1 MAMHEHAELRRILP
15 QRFPIL
21 LLDRILTLQPGRA
34 LTAIKAVTGSEP
46 CYRGIPENAPRNR
59 FGYPASLLLE
69 SCGQAAALLWL
80 TSRAQRVDPESD
92 GRDATAPAIDDA
104 VLLFTA
110 ARNCVFLG
118 QAYPGD
124 VLRHE
129 VHLDHV
135 LGNNAFAAAET
146 WIEDRRIAIMGSLVA
161 VFRSRYVLGPAF
173 AAADAGPRS
182 AEGDG
187 R

>member
-1 MAMHEHAELRRILP
+1 MAMCEHAELRRILP

-21 LLDRILTLQPGRA
+21 LLDRILDLRPGRA
-34 LTAIKAVTGSEP
+34 VTAIKAITGSEP
-46 CYRGIPENAPRNR
+46 CYCGIPENAPRNR

-69 SCGQAAALLWL
+69 SCGQAASVLWL
-80 TSRAQRVDPESD
+80 ASRAQRAGPESGD
-92 GRDATAPAIDDA
+92 RGAAMPAIDDG
-104 VLLFTA
+104 VLLFAA
-110 ARNCVFLG
+110 ARDCVFLS

-135 LGNNAFAAAET
+135 LGDNAFAGAET
-146 WIEDRRIAIMGSLVA
+146 WIGDRRIAIMGSLVA
-161 VFRSRYVLGPAF
+161 VFRSRDVLEPSLV
-173 AAADAGPRS
+173 AAGAGPHS